1 MPTPMEEP
9 TLTEIADALAKV
21 DGLIARITTDL
32 RIMPDRKRNTR
43 YHTDR
48 LAEKGRLVAQRH
60 YLLARQAE
68 LALKN

>member
-1 MPTPMEEP
+1 
-9 TLTEIADALAKV
+9 
-21 DGLIARITTDL
+21 L

-48 LAEKGRLVAQRH
+48 LAEKRRLLAQRQ